1 MSEPLPRNTEVTGD
15 DRLWGLLS
23 YILIIL
29 FGAIILLSEDK
40 KNRPF
45 LRYHAVQSIALGVV
59 EVVAGGILS
68 LIPVVNC
75 IVPFVVLAI
84 NIFYGIKANNGETF
98 TIPVISDFVRNQG
111 WV

>member
-1 MSEPLPRNTEVTGD
+1 M
-15 DRLWGLLS
+15 
-23 YILIIL
+23 IIL

-59 EVVAGGILS
+59 EVVVGGILS
-68 LIPVVNC
+68 FIPIINC
-75 IVPFVVLAI
+75 VLWLAI
-84 NIFYGIKANNGETF
+84 LGINIYYGIKANNGEMF